1 MTIILTSQRLAL
13 CLAAAPDGA
22 RQWHWPS
29 LSNPPSFSP
38 LKLHNANVRQPHI
51 FFLSSIWHQSFIFC
65 KGWFRKDAL
74 RGFLYIWKG
83 LHMFSLVFC
92 EKSRFHYI
100 WCAALGNSSQK
111 TCTLLSSWREW
122 QLYQT
127 LTGSLNEII
136 VLRFLFQ
143 VIFLV
148 LPFSLFV
155 QECGILNISTYFW
168 RALIISEG
176 ISSLFY
182 KLQ

>member
-1 MTIILTSQRLAL
+1 MV
-13 CLAAAPDGA
+13 PDNDIDH
-22 RQWHWPS
+22 HWVIPPLS
-29 LSNPPSFSP
+29 LHSNCIMPMFGSLISF
-38 LKLHNANVRQPHI
+38 
-51 FFLSSIWHQSFIFC
+51 
-65 KGWFRKDAL
+65 
-74 RGFLYIWKG
+74 
-83 LHMFSLVFC
+83 FSLQFGTKASFFVKGDLERMHFVGFFIS
-92 EKSRFHYI
+92 EKDCTCFRWSSVKRVDSI
-100 WCAALGNSSQK
+100 ISGVRAALGNSSQK

-182 KLQ
+182 KFR